1 MKAAIKRIAGM
12 TLAGMADSNHWITM
26 DADQAVGG
34 RDGGA
39 RPMELL
45 LLGLGGCT
53 SMDVLSILEKKRV
66 HVDDYECF
74 LEAERADEHPRVFT
88 QIRIKFIFY
97 GEVIPPEAVER
108 AIALSEEKYCSASA
122 MLRKSAEVKVEYEIR
137 KSRAAAE

>member
-1 MKAAIKRIAGM
+1 M
-12 TLAGMADSNHWITM
+12 
-26 DADQAVGG
+26 
-34 RDGGA
+34 GGA

-53 SMDVLSILEKKRV
+53 TMDVLSILEKKRV

-97 GEVIPPEAVER
+97 GEAIPPEAVER